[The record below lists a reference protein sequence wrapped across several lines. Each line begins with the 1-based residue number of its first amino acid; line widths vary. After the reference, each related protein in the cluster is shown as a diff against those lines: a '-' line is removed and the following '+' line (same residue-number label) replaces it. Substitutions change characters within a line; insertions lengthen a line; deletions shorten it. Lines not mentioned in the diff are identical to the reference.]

1 MNNIG
6 ILKDLLKTYA
16 DDIERNNQLLIAL
29 LIFIS
34 INLITTI
41 INIISQHKLKSKDKS
56 IISFKIKEQKR
67 ISIFESI
74 YRKLDKMTFL
84 DGKTEADELLQL
96 IQNVEKSI
104 SKNKL
109 YIHKKNQK
117 LMYDITDYFKTT
129 LTDYRKKDYSK
140 ELKLFDKLS
149 SNFGK

>member
-129 LTDYRKKDYSK
+129 LTDYRKKDYRK

>member
-67 ISIFESI
+67 ISIFENI

-84 DGKTEADELLQL
+84 DGKTEADELLLL
-96 IQNVEKSI
+96 IQDVEKSI

>member
-34 INLITTI
+34 INLLTTI

-74 YRKLDKMTFL
+74 YRKLDEMTFL
-84 DGKTEADELLQL
+84 DGRTESDELLQS

>member
-1 MNNIG
+1 MNNLG
-6 ILKDLLKTYA
+6 VLKDLLQTYS

-29 LIFIS
+29 LIFIG
-34 INLITTI
+34 INLLTTI
-41 INIISQHKLKSKDKS
+41 INIVSQHKLKSKDKN

-67 ISIFESI
+67 ISVFESI

-84 DGKTEADELLQL
+84 DGKTESDELLQQ

-117 LMYDITDYFKTT
+117 LMYEITDYFKTI
-129 LTDYRKKDYSK
+129 LTDFRKKDYNK
-140 ELKLFDKLS
+140 EIKFFDKLS

>member
-6 ILKDLLKTYA
+6 ILKDLLQTYA
-16 DDIERNNQLLIAL
+16 DDIEKNNQLLIAL
-29 LIFIS
+29 LVFIS
-34 INLITTI
+34 INFLTTI
-41 INIISQHKLKSKDKS
+41 INIISQHKLKSKDKN

-74 YRKLDKMTFL
+74 YIKLDKMTFL
-84 DGKTEADELLQL
+84 DGRTESEELLQL
-96 IQNVEKSI
+96 IQNVEKLI

-109 YIHKKNQK
+109 YIHKKNRK

-140 ELKLFDKLS
+140 EIKLFDKLS
-149 SNFGK
+149 SNFAK

>member
-6 ILKDLLKTYA
+6 ILKDLFKTYA
-16 DDIERNNQLLIAL
+16 DDIEKNNQLLVAL

-34 INLITTI
+34 INLITTL
-41 INIISQHKLKSKDKS
+41 INIISQHKLKSKDKN
-56 IISFKIKEQKR
+56 IISFEIKEQKR
-67 ISIFESI
+67 ISIFENI

-84 DGKTEADELLQL
+84 DGKTESEELLQL

-109 YIHKKNQK
+109 YINKKNQK
-117 LMYDITDYFKTT
+117 LIYDITDYFKTT
-129 LTDYRKKDYSK
+129 LTDYRKKDYGK

-149 SNFGK
+149 SNFNK